1 MRRFVLLFAA
11 LLASYPGAAHPA
23 WAESVLIRAVGAEV
37 TSLDPHLIGNQYE
50 TVVAADL
57 FEGLTAYGPDG
68 SIRPGAAASWDVSAD
83 GKTYLFH
90 LRPGLVWSDGSALTA
105 EDFVYA
111 FRRGLTPKTG
121 APYNE
126 ILYPILGAEAWATG
140 KTTDPAALGVDAPDP
155 ATVRIR
161 LERPAQFLPAILAYS
176 MAFPVPRAAIE
187 RWGADWTRPG
197 HLVGNGPFTLVEAV
211 PQARLVFA
219 RNPHFHDAASVKLD
233 QVRWVVM
240 ADEAAFK
247 AFRTG
252 EIDLAT
258 VPARLLP
265 EARRD
270 LAASLREQRLLIAHY
285 VDINMTRA
293 PLGQDPKLRR
303 ALALALDQ
311 VAVETKVVKDGGVGG
326 FSIVP
331 DGMPGYRPAR
341 EDFAD
346 RPMADR
352 LAEARRLWA
361 EAGYGPDHPLALRLM
376 TDDVAN
382 YLLEGKAIATL
393 WQAAL
398 PGLKVSLDVN
408 EYQVVTGRLVD
419 HDYDVALSS
428 WSADFP
434 DPWNFLAAW
443 RTGAG
448 NANVVGYRNAA
459 YDRLLDEAAALLE
472 PASRLARLAAAERVL
487 LDDCAILPYGFESES
502 SLVAARVTGWQPNEL
517 GIHLSRYLGVTGTP

>member
-1 MRRFVLLFAA
+1 MPVLRMLLPLLF
-11 LLASYPGAAHPA
+11 LVLTVSPA
-23 WAESVLIRAVGAEV
+23 WAEAVARRAMSADV
-37 TSLDPHLIGNQYE
+37 TSLDPHLIGNEYE

-57 FEGLTAYGPDG
+57 FEGLTVYGPDG
-68 SIRPGAAASWDVSAD
+68 AILPGAAQSWDVSAD
-83 GKTYLFH
+83 GKTYVFH
-90 LRPGLVWSDGSALTA
+90 LRPGLAWSDGSALTA

-111 FRRGLTPKTG
+111 LRRGLDPKTG

-126 ILYPILGAEAWATG
+126 ILYPILGAEARATG
-140 KTTDPAALGVDAPDP
+140 RTTDPAALGVDAPDL

-161 LERPAQFLPAILAYS
+161 LERPAPFLPAILAYS

-187 RWGADWTRPG
+187 RWGTDWTRPE
-197 HLVGNGPFTLVEAV
+197 HFLGNGPFMLAEAV

-219 RNPHFHDAASVKLD
+219 RNPHFRDPASVKLD
-233 QVRWVVM
+233 EVRWIVM
-240 ADEAAFK
+240 GEEAAFK
-247 AFRTG
+247 AFRAG

-258 VPARLLP
+258 VPARLLA

-270 LAASLREQRLLIAHY
+270 LASSLRQQPVLFAHY
-285 VDINMTRA
+285 VDINMTRL
-293 PLGQDPKLRR
+293 PLGRDARLRR

-311 VAVETKVVKDGGVGG
+311 AAIETKVVKDGGTGG

-331 DGMPGYRPAR
+331 DGIPGYRPAR

-346 RPMADR
+346 RAMADR

-361 EAGYGPDHPLALRLM
+361 EAGYGPDRPLQLQLM

-382 YLLEGKAIATL
+382 YLLEAKAIAAL

-398 PGLKVSLDVN
+398 PGLKVAIDVN
-408 EYQVVTGRLVD
+408 EYQVVTSRLVD
-419 HDYDVALSS
+419 HDYDLALSS
-428 WSADFP
+428 WNADFP

-443 RTGAG
+443 RADAG

-459 YDRLLDEAAALLE
+459 YDRLLDEATALLD
-472 PASRLARLAAAERVL
+472 PAARLERLAAAERVL
-487 LDDCAILPYGFESES
+487 LGDAAILPYGFESES
-502 SLVAARVTGWQPNEL
+502 SLVARRIAGWQANEL
-517 GIHLSRYLGVTGTP
+517 GLHLSRYLSVTPP

>member
-1 MRRFVLLFAA
+1 MPVLRLLILLLTLALPVLPTRAETMVRRA
-11 LLASYPGAAHPA
+11 LS
-23 WAESVLIRAVGAEV
+23 AEV
-37 TSLDPHLIGNQYE
+37 TSLDPHLIGNAYE

-57 FEGLTAYGPDG
+57 FEGLTVYGPDA
-68 SIRPGAAASWDVSAD
+68 SIRPGAAERWDVSAD

-90 LRPGLVWSDGSALTA
+90 LRPGLVWSDGSALAA

-111 FRRGLTPKTG
+111 LRRGLDPQTG

-126 ILYPILGAEAWATG
+126 ILYPILGAEARATG
-140 KTTDPAALGVDAPDP
+140 KTADPAALGVDAPDP

-161 LERPAQFLPAILAYS
+161 LERPAAFLPAILAHS

-187 RWGADWTRPG
+187 RWGAEWTRPG

-219 RNPHFHDAASVKLD
+219 RNPRFHDAAAVKLD
-233 QVRWVVM
+233 QVRWVVI
-240 ADEAAFK
+240 AEEAAFK

-252 EIDLAT
+252 EIDVAT
-258 VPARLLP
+258 VPSRLLP
-265 EARRD
+265 EARHE
-270 LAASLREQRLLIAHY
+270 LAASLREQRLLFAHY

-293 PLGQDPKLRR
+293 PLDQDPKLRR

-311 VAVETKVVKDGGVGG
+311 AAVETKVVKDGGAPG

-331 DGMPGYRPAR
+331 DGMPGYQPAR

-352 LAEARRLWA
+352 LTEARRLWA
-361 EAGYGPDHPLALRLM
+361 EAGYGPDHPLALQLT

-382 YLLEGKAIATL
+382 YVLEGKAIAAL

-398 PGLKVSLDVN
+398 PGLKMTLDVN
-408 EYQVVTGRLVD
+408 EYQVVTGRLVH
-419 HDYDVALSS
+419 HDYDLALSS

-434 DPWNFLAAW
+434 DPWNFLAPW
-443 RTGAG
+443 RADAG
-448 NANVVGYRNAA
+448 TANVVGYRNAA
-459 YDRLLDEAAALLE
+459 YDRLLDEATARLE
-472 PASRLARLAAAERVL
+472 PAARLEQLARAERLL
-487 LDDCAILPYGFESES
+487 LDDAAILPYGFESES
-502 SLVAARVTGWQPNEL
+502 SLVARRIAGWQPNEL
-517 GIHLSRYLGVTGTP
+517 GIHLNRYLSASATP